1 MAHNIHGIFAAP
13 ETLASVVKQLPGTIV
28 VPLSAGVA
36 WVPVFDELLDAI
48 SKSAGVP
55 SANTEDG
62 FVHFGG
68 VLPSVLQAASAKA
81 PVAYVETDYFGGSGS
96 QIATVYEG
104 GVRTKERCTV
114 NQALAVL
121 GVHGVDEQDEW
132 DVVGL
137 ANHRVTPE
145 AAHAAFAAR

>member
-1 MAHNIHGIFAAP
+1 MAHHIHGIFASP
-13 ETLASVVKQLPGTIV
+13 QTLASVVQQLPGAIV
-28 VPLSAGVA
+28 VPMSGGVA
-36 WVPVFDELLDAI
+36 WVPVFDELLDAVSSRADI
-48 SKSAGVP
+48 PGTV
-55 SANTEDG
+55 EEG

-68 VLPSVLQAASAKA
+68 VLPGVLAAASAKA

-121 GVHGVDEQDEW
+121 GVQTVDDRDEW
-132 DVVGL
+132 DVIGL
-137 ANHRVTPE
+137 ANYRGTPP
-145 AAHAAFAAR
+145 AARAAFAAR